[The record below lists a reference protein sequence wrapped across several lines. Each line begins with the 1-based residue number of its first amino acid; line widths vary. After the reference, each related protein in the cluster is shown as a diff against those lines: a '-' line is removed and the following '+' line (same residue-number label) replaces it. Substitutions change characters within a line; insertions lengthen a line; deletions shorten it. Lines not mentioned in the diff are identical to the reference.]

1 MRHVANARTV
11 RGMHATQAPEDGGYA
26 MPDDRIAYTLKDAA
40 RLLSLSY
47 RKVRDMADKGELEV
61 FKIGRVRRVHATV
74 LNAYIKQQQEA
85 RRAS

>member
-1 MRHVANARTV
+1 
-11 RGMHATQAPEDGGYA
+11 MHATEPSELGADA
-26 MPDDRIAYTLKDAA
+26 MDRDRIAYTLKDAA

-74 LNAYIKQQQEA
+74 LDRYIRQQQEE

>member
-1 MRHVANARTV
+1 MD
-11 RGMHATQAPEDGGYA
+11 P
-26 MPDDRIAYTLKDAA
+26 DRIAYTLKDAA

-61 FKIGRVRRVHATV
+61 FKIGRVRRVHAAV
-74 LNAYIKQQQEA
+74 LHEYIEHRQAE

>member
-1 MRHVANARTV
+1 MDR
-11 RGMHATQAPEDGGYA
+11 
-26 MPDDRIAYTLKDAA
+26 DRIAYTLKDAA

-61 FKIGRVRRVHATV
+61 FKIGRVRRVQATV
-74 LNAYIKQQQEA
+74 VDAYIEQQRAQ